1 MRMADNSKL
10 VGYISWDI
18 TFTPPLLSKTRI
30 LKIDY
35 LVINLND
42 KNYFHVI
49 DILRKDVIQDF
60 FEDSILS
67 WIIHFIVG
75 EGVSTLFLMHC
86 KCVGFQ
92 CGSRA
97 HQNLLPTAGCKA
109 RQATLISR
117 NHPFATESCQSP
129 TYEISSSTVVL

>member
-67 WIIHFIVG
+67 
-75 EGVSTLFLMHC
+75 
-86 KCVGFQ
+86 
-92 CGSRA
+92 
-97 HQNLLPTAGCKA
+97 
-109 RQATLISR
+109 
-117 NHPFATESCQSP
+117 
-129 TYEISSSTVVL
+129 